1 MRKDKQSFTPTI
13 FNMSRSKFTEYKQAA
28 RNFWVPEPHFT
39 EKDYP
44 DLTGKTYV
52 ITGGHSGVGL
62 EATKLLIGKGAKVII
77 VGRNKEKAQDVLKE
91 LPDGKF
97 DFAEADLADLTTIST
112 AGDYITKNY
121 PEIHGVIL
129 NAGVMTPPYSKTAQG
144 HELQWGTNVVGHQ
157 AIMKYL
163 TPIVIK
169 TAKTSPPGTV
179 RLVWVSSSAV
189 VISGLPGGI
198 NFDDIN
204 YEKEENPSPHVLYSQ
219 SKIGNA
225 YQAYLWSKNHP
236 DSGVISVSVDP
247 GNLKSNLQ
255 RHSSEFLK
263 KAFNYVLYPAQYGAY
278 TELAAL
284 LAPDVHDGEH
294 LIPWGVPGHLRWDVD
309 EGRKGEKGE
318 HLWKKLEGDVK
329 DFVKESYP

>member
-1 MRKDKQSFTPTI
+1 
-13 FNMSRSKFTEYKQAA
+13 
-28 RNFWVPEPHFT
+28 
-39 EKDYP
+39 
-44 DLTGKTYV
+44 
-52 ITGGHSGVGL
+52 
-62 EATKLLIGKGAKVII
+62 
-77 VGRNKEKAQDVLKE
+77 
-91 LPDGKF
+91 
-97 DFAEADLADLTTIST
+97 
-112 AGDYITKNY
+112 
-121 PEIHGVIL
+121 
-129 NAGVMTPPYSKTAQG
+129 
-144 HELQWGTNVVGHQ
+144 
-157 AIMKYL
+157 MKYL